1 MYISILNTD
10 SNTQL
15 TDINNSQKCVL
26 KEEKKITEKNK
37 YKLLSEFCHIYITLD
52 EYIKIFLLPPFN
64 LLKEVERISSL
75 IICFNFTY
83 TEDKIIEFLN
93 SLPEKISSISVE
105 FIKLCQILFS
115 ENFDAI
121 DMVNLKDSFFLSTKF
136 ESQVIPNDE
145 GIFID
150 FSTFLAVVII
160 QHITKLQLLVNKEI
174 PKKFDTSIE
183 IPIIEE
189 MNLIVNSLQ
198 GEKEVRIK
206 IKPLLNKIQ
215 LLLQECK
222 LSKTEFKN
230 KFDFFIDNLKKL
242 DGLKENKGK
251 LINSFL
257 HLLDTIKEELPTTKC
272 VDFYGMDFVSKYDF
286 YDLLKKIGTVLIKI
300 NQDDTYKELIEKKI
314 IEIEPFLDVND
325 RELSLVRREEEVRI
339 KIIPLLNKILLLLE
353 RCNLS
358 ETNFKNKFVIFMNN
372 FKKLDVLEKN
382 KDNLFNSFL
391 DILDTIKDKLPTP
404 KCVDFYGMDDV
415 SKYDFYDLLKKIG
428 TVLIKINK
436 DDTYKNKIEIK
447 IKEIKPF
454 LSTSDKVLSFV
465 KKKIFKPNV
474 ESVEKPEDKIK
485 KSIDELHQLIEYC
498 IPIQSNKFI
507 IHWRSFLKNL
517 NTSNITKND
526 INNFDF
532 VYKSVDDLFVIFEP
546 TVESVEK
553 PEDKIKKSK
562 DKYGCTKGFS
572 KKDFSKEELK
582 TKLTEIGNL
591 LLSNISEL
599 A

>member
-1 MYISILNTD
+1 MYYKQKYIKYKLKYLNLVGGEPKVIDLKKCHPIIIAKKIIGELLLKPYSLKNYNIIKAMYISILNTD

-300 NQDDTYKELIEKKI
+300 N
-314 IEIEPFLDVND
+314 
-325 RELSLVRREEEVRI
+325 
-339 KIIPLLNKILLLLE
+339 
-353 RCNLS
+353 
-358 ETNFKNKFVIFMNN
+358 
-372 FKKLDVLEKN
+372 
-382 KDNLFNSFL
+382 
-391 DILDTIKDKLPTP
+391 
-404 KCVDFYGMDDV
+404 
-415 SKYDFYDLLKKIG
+415 
-428 TVLIKINK
+428 K